1 MRSLKFLFVSFRP
14 VSIRS
19 LVSFWVFTNLG
30 ACTGDRFSISVA
42 RDQML
47 VALSP
52 PQRLPMGD
60 FSPLQSKQHE
70 RGLCGGERE
79 SPEESRRRY
88 STALGRKLNHK
99 IE

>member
-1 MRSLKFLFVSFRP
+1 
-14 VSIRS
+14 
-19 LVSFWVFTNLG
+19 
-30 ACTGDRFSISVA
+30 
-42 RDQML
+42 ML